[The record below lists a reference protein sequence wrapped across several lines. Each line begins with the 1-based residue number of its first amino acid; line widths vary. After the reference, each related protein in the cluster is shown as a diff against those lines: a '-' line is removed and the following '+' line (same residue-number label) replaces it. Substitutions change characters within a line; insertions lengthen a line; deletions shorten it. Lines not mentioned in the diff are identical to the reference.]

1 MGLELTSNNSSI
13 SAILASLFA
22 LEFSLQIYIY
32 IYRAHWFTRNAQMIF
47 SLNFERYLISVM
59 QAVFVISFHR
69 ILIWSYLVYLFS
81 DIWIWKRDKVLT
93 MNICTYSIIYTII
106 STTQTTSQARR
117 STSASPLKH
126 AVVPGSR
133 KPGLR
138 GWYTTISNKDFNF
151 RLCFS
156 HRIPILLF

>member
-1 MGLELTSNNSSI
+1 
-13 SAILASLFA
+13 
-22 LEFSLQIYIY
+22 
-32 IYRAHWFTRNAQMIF
+32 MIF
-47 SLNFERYLISVM
+47 SLNFERYLMSVM

-106 STTQTTSQARR
+106 STTQTTSQARL

-126 AVVPGSR
+126 AVVPGSLACEVGTQQFR
-133 KPGLR
+133 IKISTFGFVLVIEFPYYFYFNSKT
-138 GWYTTISNKDFNF
+138 WSNHPWQTIMYKDVHTSMYNDVHRRWTMYNKVQ
-151 RLCFS
+151 
-156 HRIPILLF
+156 